1 MVEGDSCRD
10 ADCCEESVRISIITR
25 CDTSP
30 IAKIR
35 EAVVDLWR
43 VL

>member
-1 MVEGDSCRD
+1 MVEGYSCRD
-10 ADCCEESVRISIITR
+10 ADCFEQSVRISIITH

-30 IAKIR
+30 IAKFR
-35 EAVVDLWR
+35 EAIFDLWR